1 MRSCEAPVESDP
13 EMKEA
18 DDRDTALAIAVH
30 HGEAGALERLIDKFE
45 PLLYRYA
52 RGMLPNSGDAQDV
65 VQETMI
71 RAHRTLTSRYDS
83 ERVRTLALR
92 PWLFKT
98 ARNLCLN
105 RRRSKTRAGEQPV
118 EVLERETTLSKLA
131 EPGGDLERQQ
141 DADRLHQA
149 LERLPAGARELVVLR
164 FLEEMSY
171 AEIANLLG
179 GTEASLRGR
188 VFRSLKQL
196 RDVLEKRGVNHAL

>member
-1 MRSCEAPVESDP
+1 MRSCEAPFESEP
-13 EMKEA
+13 EMRQA
-18 DDRDTALAIAVH
+18 DDRYAALALAVH
-30 HGEAGALERLIDKFE
+30 DGESGALERLIDTFE
-45 PLLYRYA
+45 PVLYRYA
-52 RGMLPNSGDAQDV
+52 RGMLSNNGDAQDV
-65 VQETMI
+65 VQETII
-71 RAHRTLTSRYDS
+71 RAHRTLTSRYDI
-83 ERVRTLALR
+83 ERIRTLSLR

-118 EVLERETTLSKLA
+118 EVLERETALPA
-131 EPGGDLERQQ
+131 FAGDLERRQ
-141 DADRLHQA
+141 DAERLHQA
-149 LERLPAGARELVVLR
+149 LERLPDGARELIVLR

-171 AEIANLLG
+171 AEMAGLFG